1 MHLHHA
7 YVDEAPGREL
17 YQRAAAVP
25 FEAAAHEYVE
35 KFVTVGGAN
44 ANAQPAAAQLDISP
58 PNNQVQSYGYLRSI
72 WILETTATN
81 GTSAATALLAD
92 GPWNIIQQVSL
103 TDPNGAEIYG
113 GPTFGG
119 YHAYLAQKY
128 GGYRLASDPAVLRPN
143 FSTTNPTAPAFSLRI
158 PFEMNPLSGF
168 GSLPNFDAQS
178 PYKLKTTLNTS
189 AAIFQTAPTTT
200 PQLQFDYYIE
210 CWTLPEPVN
219 KITGAP
225 QQIAPVGLGAVG
237 ALRNGATVQHW
248 TLQTATVTASAA
260 QTIAAIRKGNI
271 VRTWVLTAR
280 GAANA
285 RVAVSNLPNPL
296 SFLWDGAPLNNGVN
310 PNYHVERFFS
320 ENGGQPATT
329 PTAADTGVI
338 ALSYHNPGGMD
349 LQANANDRIGWQKF
363 IGTVQSSRI
372 EWSGTFGASVTALDI
387 LTNDVN
393 FVDLT
398 GSPYSFG
405 FSEQLQAPAQPQTR
419 T

>member
-1 MHLHHA
+1 M
-7 YVDEAPGREL
+7 PP
-17 YQRAAAVP
+17 AAVP
-25 FEAAAHEYVE
+25 FEAAAHEYLE
-35 KFVTVGGAN
+35 KFTTIGGAN
-44 ANAQPAAAQLDISP
+44 ANAQPGAAAIDVSP
-58 PNNQVQSYGYLRSI
+58 ANNQVQSYGYLRSI
-72 WILETTATN
+72 WLLVTTATA
-81 GTSAATALLAD
+81 GTSVATALTAD
-92 GPWNIIQQVSL
+92 GPWNLLQQLSV

-128 GGYRLASDPAVLRPN
+128 GGYRLTSDPSILPN
-143 FSTTNPTAPAFSLRI
+143 FSTASPTAPKFSLRI

-168 GSLPNFDAQS
+168 GALPNFDAQS
-178 PYKLKTTLNTS
+178 PYKLKATLNTVTNT
-189 AAIFQTAPTTT
+189 FQTAPTTN

-248 TLQTATVTASAA
+248 TLQNAAVNASSA
-260 QTIAAIRKGNI
+260 QNIAAIRKGNI

-285 RVAVSNLPNPL
+285 RVAISNLPNPL
-296 SFLWDGAPLNNGVN
+296 SFMWDGAPLNNGIN
-310 PNYHVERFFS
+310 PLYHVERFYS
-320 ENGGQPATT
+320 ENAGEAASTQVGQ
-329 PTAADTGVI
+329 DTGVI
-338 ALSYHNPGGMD
+338 AFSYHDPGGMD
-349 LQANANDRIGWQKF
+349 VQSNANDRIGWQKF

-372 EWSGTFGASVTALDI
+372 EWGGTYGASITSMDI

-419 T
+419 S